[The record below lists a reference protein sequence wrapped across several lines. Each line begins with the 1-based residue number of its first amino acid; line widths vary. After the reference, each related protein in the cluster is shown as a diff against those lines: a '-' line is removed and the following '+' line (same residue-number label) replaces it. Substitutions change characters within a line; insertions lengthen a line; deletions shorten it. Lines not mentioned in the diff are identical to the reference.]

1 MSFGRLV
8 ARGAF
13 AVSLCAAA
21 AHADVHLV
29 RQADG
34 SALIFNDAIGS
45 GWRVNGAA
53 PSDSYLMDRRA
64 APSPYDALIEA
75 EARAE
80 GLDAALVKSVVL
92 VESNFNPKAVSRKGA
107 GGLMQLMPEAARRFG
122 VSDRFDAGQ
131 SIRGGVRYLAALLGL
146 FKGDIALALA
156 GYNAGESAVARHA
169 GVPPYPETQEYIR
182 RVLVA
187 HRGTAVPAVG
197 GAFRGVPTGSVRRAS
212 RVAPVTVLRVDGTTV
227 FSNTGVFS
235 NAGAVAS
242 ARPAPVLG
250 RVQ

>member
-1 MSFGRLV
+1 MSFGRLA

-45 GWRVNGAA
+45 GWRVNGGA
-53 PSDSYLMDRRA
+53 PSDAYLVERRA
-64 APSPYDALIEA
+64 APSAFDAVIEA

-80 GLDAALVKSVVL
+80 GIDATLVKSVVL
-92 VESNFNPKAVSRKGA
+92 VESNFNPRAVSRKGA
-107 GGLMQLMPEAARRFG
+107 RGLMQLMPDTARRFG
-122 VSDRFDAGQ
+122 VTDRFDAAQ
-131 SIRGGVRYLAALLGL
+131 SLRAGVRYLAALLGQ
-146 FKGDIALALA
+146 FKGDVALALA
-156 GYNAGESAVARHA
+156 GYNAGENAVAKHA

-187 HRGTAVPAVG
+187 HRGTVTPAVG

-212 RVAPVTVLRVDGTTV
+212 LRAPVTVTRAEGTTV
-227 FSNTGVFS
+227 FSNTGV
-235 NAGAVAS
+235 VAS

-250 RVQ
+250 RMQ

>member
-1 MSFGRLV
+1 MSFGRFI

-21 AHADVHLV
+21 ARADVHLV

-53 PSDSYLMDRRA
+53 PSDSYLVERRA
-64 APSPYDALIEA
+64 APSPFDSVIEA

-80 GLDAALVKSVVL
+80 GIDAALVKSVVL

-107 GGLMQLMPEAARRFG
+107 RGLMQLMPEAARRFG
-122 VSDRFDAGQ
+122 VTDRFDAEQ
-131 SIRGGVRYLAALLGL
+131 SIRGGVRYLATLLGL
-146 FKGDIALALA
+146 FKGDVALALA
-156 GYNAGESAVARHA
+156 GYNAGENAVARHA

-187 HRGTAVPAVG
+187 HRGTAVPAIG

-212 RVAPVTVLRVDGTTV
+212 RAAPVTVSRAEGSTV
-227 FSNTGVFS
+227 FSNTGV
-235 NAGAVAS
+235 VAS

>member
-8 ARGAF
+8 VRGAF

-21 AHADVHLV
+21 ARGDVHLV

-53 PSDSYLMDRRA
+53 PSDSYLVERRA
-64 APSPYDALIEA
+64 APSAYDQLIEA

-80 GLDAALVKSVVL
+80 GVDAALVKSVAL
-92 VESNFNPKAVSRKGA
+92 VESNFNPRAVSKKGA
-107 GGLMQLMPEAARRFG
+107 KGLMQLMPATARRFG
-122 VSDRFDAGQ
+122 VRDRFDVEEC
-131 SIRGGVRYLAALLGL
+131 IRGGVRYLANLLGL
-146 FKGDIALALA
+146 FKGDVALALA
-156 GYNAGESAVARHA
+156 GYNAGESAVAKHA

-187 HRGTAVPAVG
+187 HRGTSIPAVG
-197 GAFRGVPTGSVRRAS
+197 GAFRGTPTGPVRRPARAAAVQVS
-212 RVAPVTVLRVDGTTV
+212 RVDGITV
-227 FSNTGVFS
+227 FSNTGD
-235 NAGAVAS
+235 VAA
-242 ARPAPVLG
+242 ARPVPVLG

>member
-1 MSFGRLV
+1 MSFGRFV

-13 AVSLCAAA
+13 AVSLCATAA
-21 AHADVHLV
+21 LGDVHLV

-53 PSDSYLMDRRA
+53 PSDSYLVERRA
-64 APSPYDALIEA
+64 APSPFDSLIEA

-80 GLDAALVKSVVL
+80 GVDAALVKSVML
-92 VESNFNPKAVSRKGA
+92 VESNFNPRAVSRKGA
-107 GGLMQLMPEAARRFG
+107 RGLMQLMPQAAKRFG
-122 VSDRFDAGQ
+122 VSDRFDAEQ
-131 SIRGGVRYLAALLGL
+131 SIRGGVRYLAALLAQ
-146 FKGDIALALA
+146 FKGDLVLALA
-156 GYNAGESAVARHA
+156 GYNAGENAVAKHS
-169 GVPPYPETQEYIR
+169 GVPPYAETREYVR

-187 HRGTAVPAVG
+187 HHGASVPAIG
-197 GAFRGVPTGSVRRAS
+197 GAFRGIPTGSVRRAS
-212 RVAPVTVLRVDGTTV
+212 HGSPVTVSRVDGTAV
-227 FSNTGVFS
+227 FSNTGE
-235 NAGAVAS
+235 VAS